1 MKTIALVL
9 VLALFGLTHCADSD
23 SQARLL
29 VSKNVLNQFVVQG
42 KDLTVHYNIY
52 NVGSSAAIA
61 VTLSDESFPSGD
73 FNVVQGLPSAKWRS
87 IAPGSNVSHTLI
99 LSPLKSGVFNFTAAQ
114 VTYKP
119 NEDATELQVAF
130 SSAPGEGGI
139 MSVKDY
145 DRKHSPHLVDWGLFG
160 LMCVPTIVI
169 PLLMWYRS
177 HSKYEN
183 FKVKKN

>member
-1 MKTIALVL
+1 MRTASVILF
-9 VLALFGLTHCADSD
+9 LALFGLSHCGDGE

-29 VSKNVLNQFVVQG
+29 VSKNILNQLVVQG
-42 KDLTVHYNIY
+42 KDLTVHYSIY
-52 NVGSSAAIA
+52 NVGSSAAIG

-73 FNVVQGLPSAKWRS
+73 FEVVQGLKSAKWRS
-87 IAPGSNVSHTLI
+87 IAPGTNVSHTLI
-99 LSPLKSGVFNFTAAQ
+99 MRPQKSGMFNFTAAQ

-119 NEDATELQVAF
+119 SEDATDLQVAF
-130 SSAPGEGGI
+130 SSAPGEGGV
-139 MSVKDY
+139 MSSTEY

-177 HSKYEN
+177 HAKYEN
-183 FKVKKN
+183 FKAKKN